1 MVQVNISNSTTRNT
15 LTVNEAATT
24 VADCFE
30 QSGIAIG
37 NAKVSVN
44 GRFLNDEDLGKTL
57 SEVEPGVVRYSIDAI
72 VKQNC
77 AC

>member
-24 VADCFE
+24 VVDCFN

>member
-1 MVQVNISNSTTRNT
+1 MVQVNISNSFERNT

-44 GRFLNDEDLGKTL
+44 GRFLNDEDLSKTL